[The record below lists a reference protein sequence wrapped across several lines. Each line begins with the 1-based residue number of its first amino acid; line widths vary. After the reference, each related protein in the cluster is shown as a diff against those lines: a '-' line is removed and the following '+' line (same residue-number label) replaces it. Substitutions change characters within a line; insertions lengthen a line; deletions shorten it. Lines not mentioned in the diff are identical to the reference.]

1 LTEEG
6 PWGSLASTSA
16 RHDGWTGALMA
27 RFCEVLA
34 ETGIVVDACLAVG
47 KSANTAY
54 ANRRRDPLFAA
65 MWEAALGV
73 ARNRLA
79 DALLARS
86 IEGSVEYYY
95 RDGELV
101 GEKRH
106 IDNRL
111 GLAVL
116 RRLDRLMETGSPL
129 ACRDLPLSARPTPS
143 PGRTERSRSAPPSL
157 ALDWDQMIGALRTR
171 EPGAMATALA
181 ALKAHE
187 APETHETHDPPE
199 SISASISESISAS
212 PAAEDDYVPDD
223 ATNSVW
229 QMHEDWWTDFPPP
242 AGFDGVEHGIWGSH
256 DYRRTCT
263 AEEAGLMDAA
273 TAREQAGER
282 AAQEADRNAYF
293 AEVAAELAEG
303 RAENDEA
310 QS

>member
-1 LTEEG
+1 MGYTSPTRRTNIDNQDSNDIIPAHPLGPHQSATLMGEG
-6 PWGSLASTSA
+6 PWGSLLAAEGAT

-65 MWEAALGV
+65 MWEAALGI

-95 RDGELV
+95 RDGELI

-129 ACRDLPLSARPTPS
+129 PYRTIPNSVLLRRQEPSSALTGPLPSQ
-143 PGRTERSRSAPPSL
+143 GNNGPP
-157 ALDWDQMIGALRTR
+157 ALDWDQMIGALRTG
-171 EPGAMATALA
+171 EPGAMAVALA
-181 ALKAHE
+181 ALKAS
-187 APETHETHDPPE
+187 ETHETHDPQNRVAFHLPPKMITK
-199 SISASISESISAS
+199 SRIAPTPCGRAMRTGGRTSRRRPISK
-212 PAAEDDYVPDD
+212 
-223 ATNSVW
+223 
-229 QMHEDWWTDFPPP
+229 
-242 AGFDGVEHGIWGSH
+242 GSS
-256 DYRRTCT
+256 T
-263 AEEAGLMDAA
+263 ANGAAA
-273 TAREQAGER
+273 TTGAPAPVRR
-282 AAQEADRNAYF
+282 R
-293 AEVAAELAEG
+293 
-303 RAENDEA
+303 R
-310 QS
+310 